1 MGFKTILVANRGE
14 IAIRIMRTAK
24 DLGIIT
30 VAVYSEDDFESLHRT
45 MADDSYGL
53 EGQGILAYL
62 DMDRIIE
69 IAKEAEADAVHPG
82 YGFLSENAN
91 FARKC
96 EENGIVFIGPDIR
109 HLELFGNKGRARAAA
124 AAAEVP
130 ILKGID
136 ESVTLEQAQAFYE
149 SLPCESGM
157 MIKAV
162 GGGGGRGSRAISD
175 ESSIGSAYKRCKS
188 EATRAFGNG
197 DLYVEQFVKNARHIE
212 VQILGDSSGEIV
224 HLGERE
230 CSVQRRY
237 QKVIEIAPAPQLTDS
252 IRRDIIEAAVRL
264 AKSVEYSN
272 LGTFEF
278 LFDVDSKTEEAFYFI
293 ETNARLQVEHTV
305 TEAVTGVDIVQAQI
319 QLAEGATLNAIG
331 FDDSAVSKPEG
342 FAIQTRINMETLS
355 GNGMVKPSGG
365 TLISYEAPSGPG
377 VRTDGFGYAGYTT
390 TPAFDSLLAKVIT
403 HSPSSTFELAVQ
415 KARRALSE
423 FHIEGLDTNINFLSK
438 VLRHPDFLD
447 GSIHTRWVDE
457 RLSELADDGPDRLLG
472 D

>member
-1 MGFKTILVANRGE
+1 M
-14 IAIRIMRTAK
+14 
-24 DLGIIT
+24 
-30 VAVYSEDDFESLHRT
+30 
-45 MADDSYGL
+45 
-53 EGQGILAYL
+53 
-62 DMDRIIE
+62 
-69 IAKEAEADAVHPG
+69 
-82 YGFLSENAN
+82 
-91 FARKC
+91 
-96 EENGIVFIGPDIR
+96 
-109 HLELFGNKGRARAAA
+109 
-124 AAAEVP
+124 
-130 ILKGID
+130 
-136 ESVTLEQAQAFYE
+136 
-149 SLPCESGM
+149 
-157 MIKAV
+157 
-162 GGGGGRGSRAISD
+162 
-175 ESSIGSAYKRCKS
+175 
-188 EATRAFGNG
+188 
-197 DLYVEQFVKNARHIE
+197 
-212 VQILGDSSGEIV
+212 
-224 HLGERE
+224 
-230 CSVQRRY
+230 QRRY

-403 HSPSSTFELAVQ
+403 HSPS
-415 KARRALSE
+415 
-423 FHIEGLDTNINFLSK
+423 
-438 VLRHPDFLD
+438 
-447 GSIHTRWVDE
+447 
-457 RLSELADDGPDRLLG
+457 
-472 D
+472 